1 VAAEVEVYEREDGN
15 WDWRLTASN
24 GLVLGGS
31 QQGYTERNDAV
42 EGLGRAVD
50 AIVNDVLQ
58 LGNIQPLGGGKVV
71 FEVGVEGSEEMIAFA
86 VEFREGE

>member
-1 VAAEVEVYEREDGN
+1 VAAEVEVYQRGDGN

-58 LGNIQPLGGGKVV
+58 LGNISTLGGGKMA
-71 FEVGVEGSEEMIAFA
+71 FEVGVEGSDEVVALA